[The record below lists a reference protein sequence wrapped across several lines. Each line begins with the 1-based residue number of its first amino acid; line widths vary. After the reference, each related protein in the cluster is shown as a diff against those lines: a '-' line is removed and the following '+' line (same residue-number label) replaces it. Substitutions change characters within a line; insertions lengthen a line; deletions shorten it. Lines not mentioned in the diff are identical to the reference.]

1 MRRFTD
7 SFSSSV
13 DARHDT
19 PWLVTGVTG
28 SVAMLETL
36 LPAHPDLTIKNRY
49 GGLSPIPAGERGH
62 ADYIRRVVSTDV
74 DLDHVNDLGWTALL
88 ETVILGDGSKPYQDI
103 VKTLVRA
110 GVETSIRDKDA
121 RTALDHARSKGHTTI
136 IRTLENA

>member
-1 MRRFTD
+1 MRRYLRC
-7 SFSSSV
+7 
-13 DARHDT
+13 A
-19 PWLVTGVTG
+19 
-28 SVAMLETL
+28 
-36 LPAHPDLTIKNRY
+36 PAQISRLATIKNRY

-110 GVETSIRDKDA
+110 GVDTSIRDKDA
-121 RTALDHARSKGHTTI
+121 RTALDHARSKGHTNI
-136 IRTLENA
+136 IRTLENG